1 MDLILKEVKFFPP
14 ACSLSLIPD
23 NPTASL
29 LHENVGKA
37 KFRAICTWPYHRFLR
52 MLSKGVVKVGIV
64 QATSLF
70 RLFSVLVFAALAF
83 GSVSRVL
90 LASLYVF
97 AMASD
102 LLDGYLARK
111 LHVTSYFGRV
121 MDLVA
126 DKSLAVVS
134 LLYAAERGMDL
145 LPIALIATRDIVM
158 MGMRLVIVD
167 GRQLL
172 PTNRTFGGL
181 IALLLGA
188 NTILLLNSDAGYVLG
203 ISNYMCWV
211 LAMIVT
217 INLLA
222 RVYASADR
230 IKLALAEHISSIPE
244 NVKQATRCNCTCGRS
259 TNLGN
264 AATVTEI
271 PFTTI
276 RSKNQV

>member
-1 MDLILKEVKFFPP
+1 MDLLLKEVELFPA
-14 ACSLSLIPD
+14 ACSLSLVSD
-23 NPTASL
+23 NPTAAL
-29 LHENVGKA
+29 LPENVGKA
-37 KFRAICTWPYHRFLR
+37 KSRAICTWAYRRYFR
-52 MLSKGVVKVGIV
+52 TLSTGVVRVGIV

-158 MGMRLVIVD
+158 IGMRLVIVD

-188 NTILLLNSDAGYVLG
+188 NTILLLNSDAGNVLR

-211 LAMIVT
+211 LAMVVT

-222 RVYASADR
+222 RVYTSADR

-244 NVKQATRCNCTCGRS
+244 NVEPATRCNCTCGRS
-259 TNLGN
+259 TDLDN
-264 AATVTEI
+264 AATVNE
-271 PFTTI
+271 
-276 RSKNQV
+276 